1 MDWELMEERTDKGV
15 LIGSMKPEYKYFFS
29 VKAILR
35 TTEEDAYAPP
45 ELRRA

>member
-29 VKAILR
+29 VKAIFEGGSECKFSNIVK
-35 TTEEDAYAPP
+35 TE
-45 ELRRA
+45 